1 MNFMSKVFYS
11 LFWKGISGL
20 LLLLFMLV
28 QMNSSEAQQILNH
41 SPNRAAIYSAVI
53 PGLGQAYNKKYWKI
67 PIVYAGFGAMA
78 YFINSNA
85 IEYNRFRNAYDYK
98 TAAIPDPSK
107 YNSYVD
113 KYPVA
118 SLLQGRDFYRRN
130 RDLSYI
136 LTGIWYVLN
145 VVDAAVDAYL
155 FDYDVSE
162 NLTLHVTPEI
172 VPVQPRM
179 SSPCQLKLSL
189 TF

>member
-1 MNFMSKVFYS
+1 MSKVFYS